1 MFSKIMWWLVALL
14 LTAVLVYVVAT
25 NKPPPILT
33 QVKERYAKLRAHLAT
48 LDDPRWKPILKPAII
63 TGMVD
68 WDKSKGPIGYN
79 VNKGYEIG
87 ICLRGDDANSAF
99 YVLLH
104 ELAHTTVSE
113 YDHSTNFWKNLKD
126 LKAIAV
132 AQGLYEAKGTTTY
145 CGEVFT
151 L

>member
-1 MFSKIMWWLVALL
+1 MWWLVFTLI
-14 LTAVLVYVVAT
+14 LVVVIWY
-25 NKPPPILT
+25 NKPLPILDE
-33 QVKERYAKLRAHLAT
+33 VKRRYDLLRAHLAT
-48 LDDPRWKPILKPAII
+48 LDDPRWQKLVKPSII

-68 WDKSKGPIGYN
+68 WDKSKGAIGYN

-104 ELAHTTVSE
+104 ELAHITVSE
-113 YDHSTNFWKNLKD
+113 YDHSTEFWKNLKD
-126 LKAIAV
+126 LKEIAV
-132 AQGLYEAKGTTTY
+132 SQGLYDKQTAAVTY

-151 L
+151 S